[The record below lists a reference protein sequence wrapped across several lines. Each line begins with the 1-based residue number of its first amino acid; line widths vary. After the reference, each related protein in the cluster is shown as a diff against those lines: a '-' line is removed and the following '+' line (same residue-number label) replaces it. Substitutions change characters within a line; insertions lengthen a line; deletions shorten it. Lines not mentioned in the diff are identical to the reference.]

1 LVGSG
6 RATAP
11 PASVAE
17 VKRPRATRAEILAA
31 TASII
36 VERGYKACTMRE
48 IAGRINVKAG
58 SLYYHFPSK
67 EQIVEEILTSGIE
80 ELHEYV
86 RKAIDEVPPEAPF
99 PSKLEAAVSAHLSC
113 MIQSDKKLMQV
124 YEHLPPAVK
133 RKGRRVREK
142 YAKLWLDLF
151 ADGVR
156 RNEVDPYVSLKLLV
170 PYLLGGLNG
179 VPDWLRSSGSSSKDV
194 ASLATS
200 VFLHGVGRPR

>member
-1 LVGSG
+1 M
-6 RATAP
+6 
-11 PASVAE
+11 
-17 VKRPRATRAEILAA
+17 RAEILVAA
-31 TASII
+31 ASII
-36 VERGYKACTMRE
+36 VEHGYKGCTMRE

-86 RKAIDEVPPEAPF
+86 RNAIDEVPEETPF
-99 PSKLEAAVSAHLSC
+99 PSRLKAAVSAHLSC
-113 MIQSDKKLMQV
+113 MFQSDKKLMQV
-124 YEHLPPAVK
+124 YEHLPPAMK

-156 RNEVDPYVSLKLLV
+156 RNEVDPYVNLKLLV
-170 PYLLGGLNG
+170 PYFLGGLNR
-179 VPDWLRSSGSSSKDV
+179 VPDWLRSIGSGSEDV
-194 ASLATS
+194 ADLATS
-200 VFLHGVGRPR
+200 VLLYGVGRRRE